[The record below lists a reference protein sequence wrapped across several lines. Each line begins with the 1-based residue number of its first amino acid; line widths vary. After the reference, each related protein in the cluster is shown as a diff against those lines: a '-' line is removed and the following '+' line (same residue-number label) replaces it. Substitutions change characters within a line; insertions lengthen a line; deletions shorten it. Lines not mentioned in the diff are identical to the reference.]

1 VLHPAGYTGPADEP
15 EPAQRDGPGIPHER
29 RPRYDGGRPAAAHVG
44 RHTRIFSI
52 TYICTYSTVAL
63 EWRHFFSSFFTVDVR
78 MLSFLFFPSCTLT
91 GLFYKLVPYLFYV
104 NKHKLCF
111 LALCS

>member
-1 VLHPAGYTGPADEP
+1 MLYSGGRSVLHPAGYTGPADEP
-15 EPAQRDGPGIPHER
+15 EPAQRD
-29 RPRYDGGRPAAAHVG
+29 AAAHVG

-63 EWRHFFSSFFTVDVR
+63 EWRHVFSRFFTVDVR

-91 GLFYKLVPYLFYV
+91 GYIVL
-104 NKHKLCF
+104 
-111 LALCS
+111 